1 MARKLV
7 DPKERRPTLVDSF
20 VSHRYTTGDPYTRA
34 IPTKLIKQLQGKAQR
49 ANKFVFD
56 DSASERMGDV
66 VRDIPD
72 LVVRESQF
80 ARAPYGLTWV
90 EFNSSL
96 FWRTVYRDRPNKL
109 ALAAPDHA
117 ARVGFIIDENDAY
130 VIAGGTAED
139 PNHTMHLCHPAP
151 FVYELNTDQ
160 FEKRLAGMTHPAMRT
175 SSGVNRF
182 GQWINEFFWGSTAE
196 LLTKP
201 QLDAITRN
209 FCFTPLFDVEGVSTK
224 VFNHLTS
231 ECVGDLRNIVVC
243 LLMLN
248 RPSITQYRNVL
259 PRASGWLKNRV
270 IPYMS
275 HTTVSISIDPV
286 PVLRLLGT
294 AEGEGIERRRHE
306 VKGHYCHNKE
316 ARDYMRIAGCI
327 HEWSPTYEDWTPV
340 GDDFPLNQAKH
351 WMCSICEG
359 KRWWR
364 DAHERGTAEVG
375 FVAKDLYEV
384 EE

>member
-1 MARKLV
+1 MPKKPR
-7 DPKERRPTLVDSF
+7 DPNERRPTLVDSF
-20 VSHRYTTGDPYTRA
+20 VAHRFTTGDPYARA
-34 IPTKLIKQLQGKAQR
+34 IPMKLIKQLQGKAQR

-56 DSASERMGDV
+56 DAASIRMGDV
-66 VRDIPD
+66 VRDIPE
-72 LVVRESQF
+72 LMVRESQF

-109 ALAAPDHA
+109 ALASPDHA

-130 VIAGGTAED
+130 VIAGGTAGD
-139 PNHTMHLCHPAP
+139 PDHTMHLCHPAP

-160 FEKRLAGMTHPAMRT
+160 FERRLAQL
-175 SSGVNRF
+175 NRPLYTQRRF
-182 GQWINEFFWGSTAE
+182 FDWMNEFYWGSTAE
-196 LLTKP
+196 LLSRE

-209 FCFTPLFDVEGVSTK
+209 FCFSPIFDVERVSDET
-224 VFNHLTS
+224 NTS
-231 ECVGDLRNIVVC
+231 LAKECVGDLRNIIVC

-248 RPSITQYRNVL
+248 RPAITQYRNVL
-259 PRASGWLKNRV
+259 PRSSGWLKNRV

-275 HTTVSISIDPV
+275 HTTVTISIDPV
-286 PVLRLLGT
+286 PILRLLGT
-294 AEGEGIERRRHE
+294 PDGEGVERRRHE
-306 VKGHYCHNKE
+306 VKGHYCHNKV

-327 HEWSPTYEDWTPV
+327 HDWTPTYEDWAPV
-340 GDDFPLNQAKH
+340 GENFPLNQVKH
-351 WMCSICEG
+351 WMCSICDG

-364 DAHERGTAEVG
+364 DSHERGTAEVG

-384 EE
+384 QE